1 MREACLSLCVFERG
15 VVRLCVCVRGVCCV
29 CVWCVHL
36 CVCVCVYM
44 CVVCMSVCARFLR
57 TSDEVHKRA
66 AILRRALSLSIAPWE
81 IEKEIKKKEN
91 A

>member
-1 MREACLSLCVFERG
+1 MLCLR
-15 VVRLCVCVRGVCCV
+15 VVCSPVR
-29 CVWCVHL
+29 
-36 CVCVCVYM
+36 VCVYM